1 MTTPSP
7 VTAVSANSGT
17 ASPCSGMEAS
27 RQTNSIVMRV
37 ARSLWPSKTA
47 LELARYTEASER
59 LCRYWLANRYS
70 LAADD
75 LAALLRTDHGLH
87 VLEAVMGD
95 AKPKWWRRFRRASRL
110 AALRQEQAEQLKKIE
125 QLELEL
131 D

>member
-1 MTTPSP
+1 MNATSP
-7 VTAVSANSGT
+7 AGVAKANSGT
-17 ASPCSGMEAS
+17 ARPCSGSEAP

-37 ARSLWPSKTA
+37 ARSLWPTKTA
-47 LELARYTEASER
+47 LELARHTEASER

-70 LAADD
+70 LSADD
-75 LAALLRTDHGLH
+75 LAALLRTDHGLS

-95 AKPKWWRRFRRASRL
+95 ARPKWWRRFKRASSL
-110 AALRQEQAEQLKKIE
+110 AALRQEQAEHQKKIE